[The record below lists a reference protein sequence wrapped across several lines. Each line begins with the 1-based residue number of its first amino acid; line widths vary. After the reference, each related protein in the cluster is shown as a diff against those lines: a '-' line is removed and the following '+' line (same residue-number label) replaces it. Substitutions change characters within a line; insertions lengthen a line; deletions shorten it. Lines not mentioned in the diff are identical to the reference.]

1 MNQVKATFTERTQ
14 LKQSNYTHR
23 LVHMAILA
31 AISVLLVLVSF
42 PIFPAASFLEYD
54 LADIPVLLGA
64 LTMGPVAG
72 LMILFVAAFIQ
83 AFFFGGNGIIGL
95 IMHFVASGALVV
107 VASLIYRRFGENN
120 ISLITG
126 LILGGLCMTAIV
138 IPFNLLFIP
147 ILTGVDVAVVKGMI
161 LPVLLPFNLLKAG
174 LNAVLF
180 FLLFKGRAQLF
191 KMRRVGE

>member
-1 MNQVKATFTERTQ
+1 MNQVKATLTERTQ

-138 IPFNLLFIP
+138 IPFNMLFIP

-191 KMRRVGE
+191 KMRRVSE